1 MRSSNDTKGKREATF
16 YYCII
21 VLCHMLF
28 TRIRISQAKLNIVTF
43 CSTTNSPRS
52 VSIATQLYY
61 DTTVRTTPEQPR
73 VNSTANEYKTEC

>member
-1 MRSSNDTKGKREATF
+1 MRSSNCTKGKRETS
-16 YYCII
+16 YYYII

-28 TRIRISQAKLNIVTF
+28 TRIRTSQAKLSIVPFYSRT
-43 CSTTNSPRS
+43 SSPRS

-61 DTTVRTTPEQPR
+61 YDTTVRTTPEQPQ